1 MTLAKMFEK
10 SLCLR
15 IKIIPVN
22 TSNFIRTSGTEKSHK
37 YDINSDMNKSLFSA
51 EMCYGT
57 AEAETFVFILIQ
69 GTS

>member
-37 YDINSDMNKSLFSA
+37 YDINSDMNISLFSA